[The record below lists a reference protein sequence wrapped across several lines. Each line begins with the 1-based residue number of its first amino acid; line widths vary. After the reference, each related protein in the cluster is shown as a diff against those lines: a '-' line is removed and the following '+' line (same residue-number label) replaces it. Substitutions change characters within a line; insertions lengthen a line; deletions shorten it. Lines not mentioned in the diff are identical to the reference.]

1 MRFFVVPGF
10 VLLTIISLVSAQPNK
25 QSKKSDTPTILTTA
39 QFVFVEPYLGP
50 NNEGSIYDSN
60 VSAEDRDAV
69 TNVLEALEKWGYYK
83 KAIRRSDADLVIFVR
98 TGLVSHPYNSVH
110 VQTGR
115 QSPDAPSP
123 KETAA
128 GARNGVENGPSDD
141 LFWVYWRNTDG
152 KLNGPIWQESLKN
165 GLATPKLV
173 LFQNFKDE
181 VTRKAAEQ
189 AKKKAPPQSN
199 P

>member
-1 MRFFVVPGF
+1 MRFFLVPGF

-25 QSKKSDTPTILTTA
+25 PSKKSDTPTILTTA

-50 NNEGSIYDSN
+50 NNEGSIYDPN

-69 TNVLEALEKWGYYK
+69 TNVLEAFEKWGYYK
-83 KAIRRSDADLVIFVR
+83 KAMRRSDADLVIFVR
-98 TGLVSHPYNSVH
+98 TGLASHPYNSVH

-123 KETAA
+123 TGTGG
-128 GARNGVENGPSDD
+128 GARSGVENGPTDD

-152 KLNGPIWQESLKN
+152 KLNGPIWQESLKD

-173 LFQNFKDE
+173 LFQDFKDE
-181 VTRKAAEQ
+181 VTKKAAEQ
-189 AKKKAPPQSN
+189 AKKKAPPQGN